1 MNIDFSFIKT
11 YCQVSPDDADNLVI
25 DVPATDLLDH
35 TKTEQLLQRL
45 KTLYQAHDL
54 LLPVSVVGLSLFGLL
69 GTQWIILSQYKKSLH
84 LPLNTIR
91 LQVGL
96 FNETTPFVS
105 LKIQKVIVTEPC
117 NLVEYVHEQL
127 ATPIENI
134 AAAGGVKS
142 SLIYNQF
149 SARAATL
156 VEGFMQYETNPTA
169 QTTCK
174 SIYRELKED
183 SSWRKN
189 PFLHDPVFIDNPYT
203 PGSQMMMRSSC
214 CMFYRRKNGVKCYN
228 CPTLSAKE
236 REKIV
241 QQLNK

>member
-11 YCQVSPDDADNLVI
+11 YCQVSPDDVDNVVI
-25 DVPATDLLDH
+25 DCPATDLLDR
-35 TKTEQLLQRL
+35 TKTKQLLQEL

-84 LPLNTIR
+84 LPLHTIR

-105 LKIQKVIVTEPC
+105 LKIQTVIVTEPC
-117 NLVEYVHEQL
+117 NLMEYVQKQL
-127 ATPIENI
+127 TTPIENI
-134 AAAGGVKS
+134 AAAGCVKP

-149 SARAATL
+149 GARAASL
-156 VEGFMQYETNPTA
+156 VEGFMQYETNSTA
-169 QTTCK
+169 QATCN
-174 SIYRELKED
+174 SLYRELQAD
-183 SSWRKN
+183 PSWRK
-189 PFLHDPVFIDNPYT
+189 HDPVYIDSPYA
-203 PGSQMMMRSSC
+203 PGSKMMMRSSC
-214 CMFYRRKNGVKCYN
+214 CMFYRRENGVKCYN
-228 CPTLSAKE
+228 CPTLSIKE
-236 REKIV
+236 REKIA